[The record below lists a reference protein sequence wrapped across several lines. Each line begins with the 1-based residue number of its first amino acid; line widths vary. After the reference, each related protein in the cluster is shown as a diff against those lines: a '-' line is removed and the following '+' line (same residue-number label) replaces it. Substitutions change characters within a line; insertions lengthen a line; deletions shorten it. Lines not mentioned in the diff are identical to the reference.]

1 MSKPK
6 TVTKVQPRKSLTM
19 VAYEQL
25 EELITTLKLEPGTV
39 LSEAALVDQLG
50 IGRTPIREALQ
61 KLEREGLI
69 LILPRKGIQVTDIN
83 PRKQLLLL
91 ELRRELEKLLAR
103 TGALRATD
111 AERLQFESV
120 ADAMENTIDH
130 EDHVGF
136 MRQDYVLNQLIS
148 KAGHNEYATRAIGLI
163 QGLARRFWFM
173 HRAEA
178 ADLTLCTRLH
188 AELARSIARGSPD
201 DAEHA
206 VDAVLDYLE
215 TFTRATVD
223 PNLLSR

>member
-1 MSKPK
+1 
-6 TVTKVQPRKSLTM
+6 
-19 VAYEQL
+19 
-25 EELITTLKLEPGTV
+25 
-39 LSEAALVDQLG
+39 
-50 IGRTPIREALQ
+50 
-61 KLEREGLI
+61 
-69 LILPRKGIQVTDIN
+69 
-83 PRKQLLLL
+83 
-91 ELRRELEKLLAR
+91 
-103 TGALRATD
+103 
-111 AERLQFESV
+111 
-120 ADAMENTIDH
+120 
-130 EDHVGF
+130 

-206 VDAVLDYLE
+206 VDALLDYLE

-223 PNLLSR
+223 LNLLSR

>member
-1 MSKPK
+1 MSKAK
-6 TVTKVQPRKSLTM
+6 TVAKVQPHKSLTM

-25 EELITTLKLEPGTV
+25 EELITTLKLEPGAV

-111 AERLQFESV
+111 TERLQFESI
-120 ADAMENTIDH
+120 ADAMENTIDQ

-136 MRQDYVLNQLIS
+136 MRHDYALNQLIS

-173 HRAEA
+173 HRVEA
-178 ADLTLCTRLH
+178 ADMTLCTRLH

-201 DAEHA
+201 DAENA
-206 VDAVLDYLE
+206 VDALLDYLE

>member
-1 MSKPK
+1 MSKAK
-6 TVTKVQPRKSLTM
+6 TVAKVQPRKSLTM

-111 AERLQFESV
+111 TERLQFESI

-136 MRQDYVLNQLIS
+136 MRQDYALNQLIS
-148 KAGHNEYATRAIGLI
+148 KAGHNEYASRAIGLI

-173 HRAEA
+173 HRVEA
-178 ADLTLCTRLH
+178 ADMTLCTRLH

-201 DAEHA
+201 DAENA
-206 VDAVLDYLE
+206 VDALLDYLE